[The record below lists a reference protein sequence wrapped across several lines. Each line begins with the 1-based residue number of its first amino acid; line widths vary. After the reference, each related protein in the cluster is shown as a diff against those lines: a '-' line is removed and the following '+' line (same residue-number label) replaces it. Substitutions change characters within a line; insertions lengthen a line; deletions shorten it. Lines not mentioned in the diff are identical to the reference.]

1 MEKMVHVIPA
11 KANAD
16 RAGKK
21 PITKVAAY
29 ARVSTLNAE
38 QEDSYENQKEHY
50 ETLINETEGWELAGI
65 YADQASGMNT
75 KKRDGFKQMLKDA
88 SRGKFQLLLVKS
100 ISRFG
105 RNTVDTVSSIRQLK
119 SYGIEVRFQKE
130 QLSSTSPQV
139 DFLLTVMAS
148 MAEQESLSISQNVR
162 IGYQY
167 KMKKGE
173 HSLAYSKFLG
183 YDRGEDGK
191 LVINPEQAKTVRFIF
206 DNFLSGMTLF
216 DLTKALEREGH
227 LTGTGNPHWTK
238 MGVSRILKNEKMCGC
253 ALLGKTTVTD
263 VLNKVREYNTGQ
275 APQYFVENDHEP
287 IVDMQTYLLA
297 KGELIRRNHD
307 CVKGP
312 TLKHH
317 RNDYSGKI
325 VCPLCGKHY
334 DRRVGKTGNT
344 WTCFGRIKGGCTAPI
359 IKEERLNALTLEAL
373 QRLWDLKP
381 EVKLKEI
388 PILKMDDTDSVLE
401 KAAVDYM
408 NNQFANRIAD
418 FCKGSRPTKYSPG
431 IVWNL
436 IEEITV
442 DGSTLTYKFYNG
454 TKVSVTGNIF
464 TVGGFRGRRLTRS
477 ERSESHE
484 QERPCIEIS
493 RFNGSHEG

>member
-1 MEKMVHVIPA
+1 MVNKMVTVIPA
-11 KANAD
+11 VKQRPDNKPKAI
-16 RAGKK
+16 R
-21 PITKVAAY
+21 VAAY
-29 ARVSTLNAE
+29 ARVSSLP
-38 QEDSYENQKEHY
+38 QEESYDSQVEHF
-50 ETLINETEGWELAGI
+50 TSLISSHPDWNLIHVYGDEGI
-65 YADQASGMNT
+65 SGLNT
-75 KKRDGFKQMLKDA
+75 KKRDGFNLMISD
-88 SRGKFQLLLVKS
+88 GKCKKYDLLLVKS
-100 ISRFG
+100 ISRMG
-105 RNTVDTVSSIRQLK
+105 RNTVDLLKALRDLKAAGVSVFF
-119 SYGIEVRFQKE
+119 EKE
-130 QLSSTSPQV
+130 NINTGETTGEMLITLLSAFAQS
-139 DFLLTVMAS
+139 
-148 MAEQESLSISQNVR
+148 ESESISQNVR

-167 KMKKGE
+167 KMARGE
-173 HSLAYSKFLG
+173 HTLAYSKFLG

-216 DLTKALEREGH
+216 DLTKALEKEGH
-227 LTGTGNPHWTK
+227 LTGAGNTHWTK

-253 ALLGKTTVTD
+253 ALLGKTTITD

-287 IVDMQTYLLA
+287 IVDVQTYLLA
-297 KGELIRRNHD
+297 KGELIRRFHE

-312 TLKHH
+312 SLKHH
-317 RNDYSGKI
+317 KNDYSGKI
-325 VCPLCGKHY
+325 HCPICGNNY
-334 DRRVGKTGNT
+334 DRKVARGEHT
-344 WTCFGRIKGGCTAPI
+344 WTCYGRISHVCNAPI
-359 IKEERLNALTLEAL
+359 INEGRLNGLTLEAL

-381 EVKLKEI
+381 EVRLKDI
-388 PILKMDDTDSVLE
+388 PTLKMDDTDSVLE

-408 NNQFANRIAD
+408 NSQFAKHVAD

-454 TKVSVTGNIF
+454 TKVSVAGNIF
-464 TVGGFRGRRLTRS
+464 TVGGFHGRRLTRS
-477 ERSESHE
+477 ERSKSHE